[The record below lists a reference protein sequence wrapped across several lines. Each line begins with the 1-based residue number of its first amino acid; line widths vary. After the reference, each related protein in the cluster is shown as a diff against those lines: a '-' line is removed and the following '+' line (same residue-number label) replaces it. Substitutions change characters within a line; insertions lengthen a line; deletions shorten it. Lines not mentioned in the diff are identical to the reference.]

1 MNSGHTMG
9 VLEKELMFV
18 SAKAFLRGVGVGLVT
33 GVVADMMV
41 NPRPK
46 ARKTTVG
53 KTMEKLGNAM
63 DSALDSVTSMKH

>member
-1 MNSGHTMG
+1 M
-9 VLEKELMFV
+9 KAV
-18 SAKAFLRGVGVGLVT
+18 SFLRGMGIGMVT
-33 GVVADMMV
+33 GAVADMVV

-63 DSALDSVTSMKH
+63 DSALDSVTGMKH